1 MKSEYKMKDWA
12 IALIVILA
20 SSLLLLL
27 EKGTIVYC
35 VLFTVCSLLVC
46 YAIYRWFPNVKWKAL
61 FQDHRYGELVFC
73 CVCCGIF
80 LFFIFRYIIDLF
92 QVWAKLV

>member
-35 VLFTVCSLLVC
+35 VLFRDIQQI
-46 YAIYRWFPNVKWKAL
+46 AN
-61 FQDHRYGELVFC
+61 
-73 CVCCGIF
+73 
-80 LFFIFRYIIDLF
+80 
-92 QVWAKLV
+92 